1 MVETITPVVHGE
13 RRSRWAIVLALH
25 VAGAAAAAGAFGA
38 VLGATGSALGAPWG
52 AAGLVAIATVG
63 ALYLAREA
71 FGLPIP
77 VPQLRRQVPDWWR
90 TFFPF
95 APAAFLYG
103 LGLGVGFFTFLAHG
117 TLVVVSVA
125 ALASGR
131 PALGAVLLAPFGLA
145 RGLSAAVAMRA
156 RTTEEGAALVG
167 RLADAASRPVWRVAH
182 VVALAV
188 IVGIAAW
195 TAGSAGSV
203 GSAGRVAAAVL
214 TLAFGSAAAAKIV
227 RRRRWARALASHR
240 LGPLEGTALVGVPL
254 VELGLAALPF
264 VGLASTAGLASLV
277 VLSVFSAAI
286 VVGRV
291 RVGRRLDCGCFGAV
305 RPRDYRLL
313 LARNG
318 ALAVVAVV
326 AWREGRGAWIGGT
339 LAAPGGGDLL
349 PVTLVAIGVA
359 LAMWVTVQ
367 AVVTVRRGVSR

>member
-1 MVETITPVVHGE
+1 MVETITPVVHGG
-13 RRSRWAIVLALH
+13 RRSRWAVVLALH
-25 VAGAAAAAGAFGA
+25 VAGAAAAAGAFGV
-38 VLGATGSALGAPWG
+38 VLGAIGSALGAPWG
-52 AAGLVAIATVG
+52 AAGLVAIAAVG

-71 FGLPIP
+71 FGLPVP

-103 LGLGVGFFTFLAHG
+103 MGLGVGFFTFLAHG
-117 TLVVVSVA
+117 TLVVVSAA

-131 PALGAVLLAPFGLA
+131 PALGAALLAPFGLA
-145 RGLSAAVAMRA
+145 RGLSAVVAMRT

-182 VVALAV
+182 MVALGV

-195 TAGSAGSV
+195 TALSAESV

-214 TLAFGSAAAAKIV
+214 SIAFGSAAVAKIV
-227 RRRRWARALASHR
+227 GRRRWARALASYR
-240 LGPLEGTALVGVPL
+240 LGPLEGPALVGVPV
-254 VELGLAALPF
+254 VELALAALPF
-264 VGLASTAGLASLV
+264 LGLVSTAGVAALV

-291 RVGRRLDCGCFGAV
+291 RVGRRLDCGCFGAS
-305 RPRDYRLL
+305 RARDYRLL
-313 LARNG
+313 LARNA

-326 AWREGRGAWIGGT
+326 AWREGRDAWIGGS
-339 LAAPGGGDLL
+339 LAAPSGSDLL
-349 PVTLVAIGVA
+349 PAALVAVGVA
-359 LAMWVTVQ
+359 LAMWVSVR
-367 AVVTVRRGVSR
+367 AVVTVRRGASR

>member
-1 MVETITPVVHGE
+1 MVETITPVVHGG
-13 RRSRWAIVLALH
+13 RRSRWAIVLSLH
-25 VAGAAAAAGAFGA
+25 VAGAAVAAGAFGA
-38 VLGATGSALGAPWG
+38 ALGATGSALGAPWG
-52 AAGLVAIATVG
+52 AAGLMGIAGVG
-63 ALYLAREA
+63 VLYLAREA

-103 LGLGVGFFTFLAHG
+103 MGLGVGFFTFLAHG
-117 TLVVVSVA
+117 TLVVVSAA
-125 ALASGR
+125 ALASGK
-131 PALGAVLLAPFGLA
+131 PALGAALLAPFGLA
-145 RGLSAAVAMRA
+145 RGLGAIAAMRT

-182 VVALAV
+182 MVALGV

-195 TAGSAGSV
+195 TALSAESV

-214 TLAFGSAAAAKIV
+214 ALAFGSAAAAKIV
-227 RRRRWARALASHR
+227 GRRRWARALASYR
-240 LGPLEGTALVGVPL
+240 LRPLEGAALVGVPL
-254 VELGLAALPF
+254 VELALATLPF
-264 VGLASTAGLASLV
+264 LGLVSTAGVAAFV

-291 RVGRRLDCGCFGAV
+291 RVGRRLDCGCFGAS

-313 LARNG
+313 LARNA

-326 AWREGRGAWIGGT
+326 AWREGRDAWIGGS
-339 LAAPGGGDLL
+339 LAAPSGSDLL
-349 PVTLVAIGVA
+349 PAALVAVGVA
-359 LAMWVTVQ
+359 LAMWVSVR
-367 AVVTVRRGVSR
+367 AVVTVRRGANR